1 MCIICVELQKN
12 KLTSFEARSNLREI
26 GPTIQEDHRME
37 VLQLIWDKEDEETNN
52 FGVEETEC
60 VGSD

>member
-37 VLQLIWDKEDEETNN
+37 VLQMALRLT
-52 FGVEETEC
+52 T
-60 VGSD
+60 